1 VNLKARIMSRLEIVV
16 TLVLILSLIANVG
29 FFIYTRSILS
39 RLLFMSE
46 ELGDLQDMINN
57 FSNHITNVYN
67 LEMFYGDQTLGAL
80 MEHAVSLNEQ
90 LETFEFIY
98 SLTTNEEINKETN
111 INEPSR
117 TNEVEEDYD
126 EEEETG

>member
-1 VNLKARIMSRLEIVV
+1 MSRLEIVV
-16 TLVLILSLIANVG
+16 TLVLFISLIANVG

-39 RLLFMSE
+39 RLLFVSE

-57 FSNHITNVYN
+57 FSNHIANVYN

-98 SLTTNEEINKETN
+98 SLTTDEDANKETQ
-111 INEPSR
+111 INEPSG
-117 TNEVEEDYD
+117 TVQVEEDYN
-126 EEEETG
+126 EEEESG